1 MKYGLSIA
9 LALLWFAFS
18 TSYAQTHLTDWKNLN
33 SKSTITCITHN
44 TDYLYASTMGGGIV
58 QINKRT
64 GEQHCIDHG
73 ITTSYGPQTVF
84 MVYRNAPITAGSATP
99 LPILASAQTNG
110 FIALPSTATLHG

>member
-64 GEQHCIDHG
+64 GEQHCIDHAQDG
-73 ITTSYGPQTVF
+73 
-84 MVYRNAPITAGSATP
+84 
-99 LPILASAQTNG
+99 LPDNYVLSV
-110 FIALPSTATLHG
+110 TLLSLIHI

>member
-64 GEQHCIDHG
+64 GEQQG
-73 ITTSYGPQTVF
+73 
-84 MVYRNAPITAGSATP
+84 RWR
-99 LPILASAQTNG
+99 L
-110 FIALPSTATLHG
+110 